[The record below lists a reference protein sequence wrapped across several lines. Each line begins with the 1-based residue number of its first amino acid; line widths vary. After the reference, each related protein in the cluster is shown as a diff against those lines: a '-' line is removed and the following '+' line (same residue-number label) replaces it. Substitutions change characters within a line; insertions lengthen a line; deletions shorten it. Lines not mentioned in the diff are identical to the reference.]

1 MSCSVGHS
9 EMLLS
14 VQMPTEH
21 IVAMLIQERD
31 KLNRAIEAL
40 TGSVKRR
47 GRPPVT
53 ASPTTATAVP
63 QKRKGCPPMS
73 AAEKK
78 AASQRMKA
86 FWAAKRKGK
95 LAK

>member
-1 MSCSVGHS
+1 
-9 EMLLS
+9 MLLS

-21 IVAMLIQERD
+21 IVAMLIQQRD

-53 ASPTTATAVP
+53 ASQTTVTAAP
-63 QKRKGCPPMS
+63 QKRKGRPLMS

-86 FWAAKRKGK
+86 FGAAKRKGK
-95 LAK
+95 SAK

>member
-1 MSCSVGHS
+1 MA
-9 EMLLS
+9 
-14 VQMPTEH
+14 TEH

-40 TGSVKRR
+40 TGSAKRR

-53 ASPTTATAVP
+53 ASPTTAAAVP
-63 QKRKGCPPMS
+63 EKRKGRPPMS

-86 FWAAKRKGK
+86 IWAARRKEK
-95 LAK
+95 LAR

>member
-1 MSCSVGHS
+1 MA
-9 EMLLS
+9 
-14 VQMPTEH
+14 TEH

-31 KLNRAIEAL
+31 KLKRAIEAL
-40 TGSVKRR
+40 TGSAKRR
-47 GRPPVT
+47 GWPPVT
-53 ASPTTATAVP
+53 ASPRTAAAVP
-63 QKRKGCPPMS
+63 QKRKGRPPMS

-78 AASQRMKA
+78 AASQRMKV